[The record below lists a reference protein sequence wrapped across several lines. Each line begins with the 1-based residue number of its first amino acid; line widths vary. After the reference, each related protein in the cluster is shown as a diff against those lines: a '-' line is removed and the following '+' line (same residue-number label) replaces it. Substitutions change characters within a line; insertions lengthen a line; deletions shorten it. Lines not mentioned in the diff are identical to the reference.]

1 MATRLRLQRHGK
13 KGKPFYHVVAADA
26 RSPRDG
32 RFIEKIGTYNPN
44 TNPATIDV
52 NHERALYWVQNGAE
66 MTETTRALMK
76 YKGVIYHNHLL
87 NGLKKGALTAE
98 QVEAKLEAWMREKS
112 NKIQSKIDQLAGA
125 ADQAQQSR
133 LKAEKA
139 LNEARMAELNAAAAA
154 RKAQAEAE
162 ARAAAGEAEAAEAQE
177 EEVVAEGEV
186 AAEAEAAAEETAAPE
201 ETAGEAA
208 AEETAAPEETAGEAA
223 SEETATPEAE

>member
-52 NHERALYWVQNGAE
+52 NHERALYWIQNGAE
-66 MTETTRALMK
+66 MSETTRALMK
-76 YKGVIYHNHLL
+76 YKGVVYHNHLL

-112 NKIQSKIDQLAGA
+112 SKIQSKIDKLAGA
-125 ADQAQQSR
+125 ADQAQQAR

-139 LNEARMAELNAAAAA
+139 LNESRMAELNAAAAA

-162 ARAAAGEAEAAEAQE
+162 ARAAAGEAEAAESQE
-177 EEVVAEGEV
+177 EEAAVSEEAEVE
-186 AAEAEAAAEETAAPE
+186 ATSEEISSEEISSDEAEATASAEEAAPD
-201 ETAGEAA
+201 
-208 AEETAAPEETAGEAA
+208 AE
-223 SEETATPEAE
+223 